1 MSPQTETTSSTKAPI
16 VDTIEDLTPAWLT
29 AALRE
34 GGTIAEERSVMSVSA
49 ELIGTGQVGL
59 VVLAQLE
66 HDDPSVGAP
75 GSVVVKLPSSDGG
88 SRQMAQAMG
97 LYETE
102 VRFYKEVAPRLGPA
116 IPRMHWGKVDAKAAG
131 RFTLVLDD
139 LTQGSE
145 VGDMVAG
152 CSLEHAALAIKAL
165 PDLQAPVWADPDLP
179 PRPWLDPAR
188 TDMIFAAVAPSVD
201 PFLERFAERLEP
213 EHVEL
218 VHRMAPRAAGYRT
231 LAWEPP
237 YVVAHSD
244 YRLDNMLFGST
255 PEAQPISVI
264 DWQGARLAPPLL
276 DATILLG
283 ACMSTEQ
290 RRAHERDLL
299 GAYHDGLRAKGIAGF
314 SFDDCLESYRRCAP
328 WAFLGAIPISM
339 TIVQTERGDAMWAR
353 MVRGCADLVLD
364 TGAADLLD

>member
-1 MSPQTETTSSTKAPI
+1 MSPQTEVTSSTKAPI
-16 VDTIEDLTPAWLT
+16 VDTIEDLTPEWLT

-34 GGTIAEERSVMSVSA
+34 GGTIPEGRSVTSVSA

-66 HDDPSVGAP
+66 HDDQSVGAP
-75 GSVVVKLPSSDGG
+75 GSVVVKLPSPDSG
-88 SRQMAQAMG
+88 SRQMGQAMG

-102 VRFYKEVAPRLGPA
+102 VHFYEEVAPRLGPA
-116 IPRMHWGKVDAKAAG
+116 IPSMHWGKVDAEAG

-152 CSLEHAALAIKAL
+152 CSLEQAALAIEAL
-165 PDLQAPVWADPDLP
+165 PGLQAPVWADRNLP
-179 PRPWLDPAR
+179 ARPWLDPAR
-188 TDMIFAAVAPSVD
+188 TDMIFAAVAPCVE

-231 LAWEPP
+231 LAWDPP

-255 PEAQPISVI
+255 SQAPPISVI

-283 ACMSTEQ
+283 ACMSTDQ

-299 GAYHDGLRAKGIAGF
+299 RAYHEGLHAKGIAGF
-314 SFDDCLESYRRCAP
+314 SFDDCLESYRRCSP
-328 WAFLGAIPISM
+328 WAFLGAIPVSV

-364 TGAADLLD
+364 AGAADLLD

>member
-1 MSPQTETTSSTKAPI
+1 MNPKTEVMNMTVPI
-16 VDTIEDLTPAWLT
+16 VDTIEGLTPEWLT

-34 GGTIAEERSVMSVSA
+34 GGTIGEECSVMWVRA
-49 ELIGTGQVGL
+49 EPIGTGQVGS
-59 VVLAQLE
+59 VVLAQLQL
-66 HDDPSVGAP
+66 DDPSTDAP
-75 GSVVVKLPSSDGG
+75 SSVVVKLPSLDAG
-88 SRQMAQAMG
+88 SRQLAQAMG

-102 VRFYKEVAPRLGPA
+102 VRFYQEVAPRLGPA
-116 IPRMHWGKVDAKAAG
+116 IPRMHWGNVDAEEPG

-139 LTQGSE
+139 LTQGSQ
-145 VGDMVAG
+145 VGDMIAG
-152 CSLEHAALAIKAL
+152 CSLDQAALAIETL

-179 PRPWLDPAR
+179 ARPWFDTAR

-201 PFLERFAERLEP
+201 PFLERFADRLEP

-231 LAWEPP
+231 LAWQPP

-244 YRLDNMLFGST
+244 YRLDNMLFGVK
-255 PEAQPISVI
+255 PEAPPISVV

-283 ACMSTEQ
+283 ACMNTEQ

-299 GAYHDGLRAKGIAGF
+299 RTYHDRLLARGVAGF
-314 SFDDCLESYRRCAP
+314 SFDDCVESYRRSAP
-328 WAFLGAIPISM
+328 WAFLGAVPIS
-339 TIVQTERGDAMWAR
+339 ISVVQTDRGDAMWAR

-364 TGAADLLD
+364 TGADDLLD